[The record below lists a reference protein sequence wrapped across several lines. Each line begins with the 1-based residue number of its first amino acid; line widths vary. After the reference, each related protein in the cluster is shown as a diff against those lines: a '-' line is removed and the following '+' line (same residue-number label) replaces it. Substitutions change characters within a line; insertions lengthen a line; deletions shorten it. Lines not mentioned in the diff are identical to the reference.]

1 MFTMWILETAF
12 PKKEQFA
19 GEENGRLSGKA
30 VVVRLF
36 QFIYVLFQQK
46 DNVTFIAIKLPW
58 DHSNIVLL
66 HPSLWQTLLFSRQFS
81 RSAR

>member
-1 MFTMWILETAF
+1 MWILETAF

-58 DHSNIVLL
+58 GSFKYCFASSITLANS
-66 HPSLWQTLLFSRQFS
+66 SL
-81 RSAR
+81 